1 LTTQR
6 QGGFEKTEVLYGI
19 DKNVKAILEF
29 INKSKN
35 RYDVYTDAK
44 GPFFVIKTEA
54 LKNAYVEFVRKGG
67 HILYHRDYKRE
78 P

>member
-19 DKNVKAILEF
+19 DRNVKAILEF
-29 INKSKN
+29 INKSKY
-35 RYDVYTDAK
+35 RYDDYADSK
-44 GPFFVIKTEA
+44 GPSDVIK
-54 LKNAYVEFVRKGG
+54 
-67 HILYHRDYKRE
+67 IE